1 MNQSKATVMDSIN
14 SERDAGGKPLTLFLV
29 PLSGRKEKPMDMV
42 VDELDG
48 GITNVALRGRLDT
61 NSAEAI
67 DMPLSVIAGAKR
79 AVVVDLSEVDF
90 LASLGIRVLLT
101 SAKAVQRK
109 GGKLALVAP
118 EGNVLMVL
126 KTAGMETL
134 IPIFPERTAAIAAV
148 AA

>member
-1 MNQSKATVMDSIN
+1 MH
-14 SERDAGGKPLTLFLV
+14 
-29 PLSGRKEKPMDMV
+29 MV

-48 GITNVALRGRLDT
+48 GVTAVALRGRLDT
-61 NSAEAI
+61 LGAEAI
-67 DMPLSVIAGAKR
+67 DLRFSVIAGAKR

-109 GGKLALVAP
+109 GGRLAIIAP

-134 IPIFPERTAAIAAV
+134 IPIFQERDAAIAAV
-148 AA
+148 AL

>member
-1 MNQSKATVMDSIN
+1 
-14 SERDAGGKPLTLFLV
+14 
-29 PLSGRKEKPMDMV
+29 MDMV
-42 VDELDG
+42 IDELEG

-61 NSAEAI
+61 HGAEAI
-67 DMPLSVIAGAKR
+67 DLRFSVIAGSKH

-109 GGKLALVAP
+109 GGKLVIVTP

-126 KTAGMETL
+126 RTAGIETL
-134 IPIFPERTAAIAAV
+134 IPIFQERDAAIAAV
-148 AA
+148 IL

>member
-1 MNQSKATVMDSIN
+1 
-14 SERDAGGKPLTLFLV
+14 
-29 PLSGRKEKPMDMV
+29 MDMV

-48 GITNVALRGRLDT
+48 GVTNVALRGRFDT
-61 NSAEAI
+61 NGAEAV
-67 DMPLSVIAGAKR
+67 DLRFSVIAGSKT

-90 LASLGIRVLLT
+90 LASLGIRVLVT

-109 GGKLALVAP
+109 GGKLVIVAP

-134 IPIFPERTAAIAAV
+134 IQIFPERTAAIAAV
-148 AA
+148 GA

>member
-1 MNQSKATVMDSIN
+1 
-14 SERDAGGKPLTLFLV
+14 
-29 PLSGRKEKPMDMV
+29 MDMV

-61 NSAEAI
+61 TGAQTI
-67 DMPLSVIAGAKR
+67 DMPFSVIAGAKR
-79 AVVVDLSEVDF
+79 AVIVDLSEVDF

>member
-1 MNQSKATVMDSIN
+1 
-14 SERDAGGKPLTLFLV
+14 
-29 PLSGRKEKPMDMV
+29 MDMV

-48 GITNVALRGRLDT
+48 GVTNVALRGRLDT
-61 NSAEAI
+61 NGAQAI
-67 DMPLSVIAGAKR
+67 DMPFSVIAGAKR

-134 IPIFPERTAAIAAV
+134 IPIFPERSAAIAAV

>member
-1 MNQSKATVMDSIN
+1 
-14 SERDAGGKPLTLFLV
+14 
-29 PLSGRKEKPMDMV
+29 MDMV

>member
-1 MNQSKATVMDSIN
+1 
-14 SERDAGGKPLTLFLV
+14 
-29 PLSGRKEKPMDMV
+29 MDMV

-61 NSAEAI
+61 NAAETI
-67 DMPLSVIAGAKR
+67 DMPFSVIGGSKR

-101 SAKAVQRK
+101 TAKAVQHK

-126 KTAGMETL
+126 KTAGMEAL
-134 IPIFPERTAAIAAV
+134 IPIFPERTTAIAAV